1 MQCDIPKYCREGTDI
16 VDCGVE
22 APAAPP
28 PPPVLL
34 PPQLTPD
41 HKEALDTAAS
51 APGQDDAGEGMLA
64 LVAIVGVALCGG
76 ALHKRIQAAKR
87 NQPGAVRASIGRA
100 KGQMY
105 QQVSNAD
112 PSEVR
117 HVVSSAFGVE
127 ENLFSLLAHCAI
139 FPLPG

>member
-1 MQCDIPKYCREGTDI
+1 M
-16 VDCGVE
+16 
-22 APAAPP
+22 
-28 PPPVLL
+28 LL

-51 APGQDDAGEGMLA
+51 GSGQDYAGEGMPA
-64 LVAIVGVALCGG
+64 LVAIVGVALCGW
-76 ALHKRIQAAKR
+76 ALHKRMQAAKL
-87 NQPGAVRASIGRA
+87 NQPGAVRAPIGRA

-127 ENLFSLLAHCAI
+127 ENRSPLLAHCAV